1 VLWWTLIWGCESKGV
16 YSSNSFYAII
26 NYRGVKPIYIPAIW
40 NIVVPPKIQL
50 FLWLLSH
57 NKLATVDN
65 LNRKGFAKPTQCC
78 FYNENESAI
87 HFFFECAVARAIW
100 DYVQKFLGTDIGSS
114 YISVASKW
122 LQKEKCYVI
131 NIISTVVLRGLRL
144 IRNDFI
150 FNKQKW
156 VSVRQVLRRM
166 LRLTTEWM
174 VIVKE
179 AKRVEMEN

>member
-1 VLWWTLIWGCESKGV
+1 LGGFKCCGGGCLKEDPDALIWSCESKGV
-16 YSSNSFYAII
+16 YSSHSFYAII

-57 NKLATVDN
+57 NKLATIDN

-78 FYNENESAI
+78 FCNENESVI
-87 HFFFECAVARAIW
+87 CLFFECAVARAIW

-114 YISVASKW
+114 YVLVASKL

-131 NIISTVVLRGLRL
+131 NIISYVALRL
-144 IRNDFI
+144 SAMLYG
-150 FNKQKW
+150 KQN
-156 VSVRQVLRRM
+156 
-166 LRLTTEWM
+166 TTPGIE
-174 VIVKE
+174 
-179 AKRVEMEN
+179 